1 MASVNT
7 PTKQLPA
14 EERRAVTVEAV
25 IALAAAKNPNDITTA
40 DIAKQ
45 MNLTQGSIFR
55 HFSTKEAIWQSVM
68 EWVADRLL
76 SRIDSAARGVESPLQ
91 ALRAMFVAHVDF
103 VVEHPGVPRMMF
115 GQLQN
120 AGSTPAKRVA
130 QALIQRYAE
139 RISARL
145 DQGKASGEITQDVD
159 TNASAILFVGM
170 LQGLVMQSLLSGD
183 IARMRK
189 DAPGVFAVFERG
201 LRGRS

>member
-1 MASVNT
+1 MST
-7 PTKQLPA
+7 FTKHLPA

-25 IALAAAKNPNDITTA
+25 IALAGEKNPNDITTA

-45 MNLTQGSIFR
+45 MDVTQGSLFR

-68 EWVADRLL
+68 EWVAERLM

-91 ALRAMFVAHVDF
+91 ALRAMFMAHVEF

-120 AGSTPAKRVA
+120 AASTPAKRLA
-130 QALIQRYAE
+130 QALIQRYSE

-145 DQGKASGEITQDVD
+145 EQGKASGEIAADVD
-159 TNASAILFVGM
+159 TRAAAILFVGM

-183 IARMRK
+183 IARMRQ
-189 DAPGVFAVFERG
+189 DAPGVFAVFARG
-201 LRGRS
+201 LGEQP

>member
-1 MASVNT
+1 VNT
-7 PTKQLPA
+7 PTKHLPA

-25 IALAAAKNPNDITTA
+25 VALAAAKNPNDITTA

-45 MNLTQGSIFR
+45 MNLTQGSLFR

-76 SRIDSAARGVESPLQ
+76 ARIDSAANGVASPLQ
-91 ALRAMFVAHVDF
+91 ALRAMFMTHVDF

-120 AGSTPAKRVA
+120 AGSTPAKRMA

-145 DQGKASGEITQDVD
+145 EQGKASGEITHDVE
-159 TNASAILFVGM
+159 TNAAAILFVGM

-189 DAPGVFAVFERG
+189 DAPGVFDVFERA
-201 LRGRS
+201 LRGRP

>member
-1 MASVNT
+1 MATS
-7 PTKQLPA
+7 TKHLPA
-14 EERRAVTVEAV
+14 EERRAVTVDAV
-25 IALAAAKNPNDITTA
+25 IALAASKNPNDITTA

-45 MNLTQGSIFR
+45 MNLTQGSLFR

-76 SRIDSAARGVESPLQ
+76 ARIDSAALGIESPLQ
-91 ALRAMFVAHVDF
+91 ALRAMFMTHVDF
-103 VVEHPGVPRMMF
+103 VVEHPDVPRMMF

-120 AGSTPAKRVA
+120 AGSTPAKRMA

-145 DQGKASGEITQDVD
+145 EQGKASGEITHDVD

-201 LRGRS
+201 LRSRS

>member
-1 MASVNT
+1 MTT
-7 PTKQLPA
+7 PTKHLPA
-14 EERRAVTVEAV
+14 EERRAVTVDAV
-25 IALAAAKNPNDITTA
+25 IALAASKNPNDITTA

-45 MNLTQGSIFR
+45 MNLTQGSLFR
-55 HFSTKEAIWQSVM
+55 HFATKEDIWRSVM
-68 EWVADRLL
+68 QWVSDRLL
-76 SRIDSAARGVESPLQ
+76 SRIDSAARGIESPLQ
-91 ALRAMFVAHVDF
+91 ALRAMFMSHVDF

-120 AGSTPAKRVA
+120 AGSTPAKRMA
-130 QALIQRYAE
+130 QTLIQRYIE
-139 RISARL
+139 RISARMEH
-145 DQGKASGEITQDVD
+145 GKASGEITQEVD